1 MAGKKDSFM
10 DRLDIFLRSYGGDVM
25 REVWIYK
32 DSAHLFH
39 TSLWLGLLFFGL
51 GMFYQWTWGLSGLV
65 AGFAGPSFVLY
76 WSNSRDNEAI
86 LQDLKWIYEAISVQ
100 LQSGLYILQALVE
113 SENFIRNRRM
123 KKSFHRLC
131 EQLLNGESIETSLET
146 FEHSFHNPYI
156 SSFCVILRQMQDSGY
171 AVKLLEDISLQLEEM
186 ERANLVKEKEN
197 LEMKLQIFQMLL
209 FVGILVLVLYG
220 CVVAVV
226 QNIYF

>member
-1 MAGKKDSFM
+1 MTAKKDSFM
-10 DRLDIFLRSYGGDVM
+10 DRLELFLNGYGGDVM
-25 REVWIYK
+25 REIWIYK

-39 TSLWLGLLFFGL
+39 TSLWLGLFLFGL
-51 GMFYQWTWGLSGLV
+51 GMISHWTWGLAGLS
-65 AGFAGPSFVLY
+65 AGFLGPSLILY
-76 WSNSRDNEAI
+76 WSNSRDNAAV

-131 EQLLNGESIETSLET
+131 ERLLGGESIETSLEI
-146 FEHSFHNPYI
+146 FEHSFHNSYI

-186 ERANLVKEKEN
+186 ERTNLVKEREN
-197 LEMKLQIFQMLL
+197 LEMKLQVFQMLL
-209 FVGILVLVLYG
+209 
-220 CVVAVV
+220 
-226 QNIYF
+226 